1 MMKSALA
8 ILVLCGTVAAADA
21 MPVSVLSA
29 SGSLPVTKAAVV
41 VKKTV
46 VRRRAPVVRRKVVV
60 KKKVIVH

>member
-21 MPVSVLSA
+21 LPVSALSA
-29 SGSLPVTKAAVV
+29 GGSLPVTKAAVV

-46 VRRRAPVVRRKVVV
+46 VRRAPVVRRRVVV